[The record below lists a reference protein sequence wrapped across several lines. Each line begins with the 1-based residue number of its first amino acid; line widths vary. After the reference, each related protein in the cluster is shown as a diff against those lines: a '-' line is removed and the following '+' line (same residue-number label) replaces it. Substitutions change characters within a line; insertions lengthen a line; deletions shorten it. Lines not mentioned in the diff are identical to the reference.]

1 MFNLIAHNKIYP
13 ACQQPGPAWAGMGRL
28 EMGQVAGA
36 GDAGVGAEMG
46 DGDGGHQ
53 LSAVLQKFVDGKI
66 NIFCNLS
73 EQNR

>member
-1 MFNLIAHNKIYP
+1 MALGNAAVH
-13 ACQQPGPAWAGMGRL
+13 
-28 EMGQVAGA
+28 QVAGA
-36 GDAGVGAEMG
+36 GDAGFGTEMG
-46 DGDGGHQ
+46 DGDGGWGHQ

>member
-1 MFNLIAHNKIYP
+1 
-13 ACQQPGPAWAGMGRL
+13 
-28 EMGQVAGA
+28 VAGA
-36 GDAGVGAEMG
+36 GDAGFGTEMG
-46 DGDGGHQ
+46 DGDGGWCHQ

>member
-1 MFNLIAHNKIYP
+1 MRPPEHMPDP
-13 ACQQPGPAWAGMGRL
+13 AM
-28 EMGQVAGA
+28 MTAGA
-36 GDAGVGAEMG
+36 GDAGFGTEMG
-46 DGDGGHQ
+46 DGDGGWGHQ